1 MTRES
6 SPEIA
11 EKADRRC
18 LDITSSISTH
28 LGCGKS
34 VATLEPYLISVPDL
48 EEPINTL
55 SKQPSGFW
63 ILHHRYQ
70 HDGCDKNRCCDIVAG
85 DYFFSEPDPEGHVYV

>member
-34 VATLEPYLISVPDL
+34 VATLEPYLISVPDF
-48 EEPINTL
+48 EEPIN
-55 SKQPSGFW
+55 K
-63 ILHHRYQ
+63 
-70 HDGCDKNRCCDIVAG
+70 
-85 DYFFSEPDPEGHVYV
+85 YVVKAAQWFLGIASSTSTRWLR